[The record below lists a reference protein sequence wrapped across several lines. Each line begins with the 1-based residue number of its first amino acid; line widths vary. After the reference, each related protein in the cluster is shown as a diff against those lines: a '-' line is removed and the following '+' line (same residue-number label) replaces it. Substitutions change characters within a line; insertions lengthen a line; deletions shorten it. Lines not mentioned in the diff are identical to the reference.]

1 MDFTRVLELLGND
14 RATKTLYFTRKTKDG
29 YITYSPEADQD
40 ILTELMSHINNYLK
54 SYELYEQIDYNPTGY
69 RDGTIEVCE
78 VNYVGNFDEII
89 NSFDDGNVENIEE
102 EVDNFSFYCID
113 FNDEEN
119 NIKLFRRVTKF
130 KRLYSKGIIAAF
142 QGNRLNKIQDKML
155 GLDGSID
162 LIVFNDEIAIIN
174 HISLERI
181 FKLEEQFLVKANEAI
196 DCIRRA
202 NKMVNFD
209 EFEEDCL
216 NDLKIRKILA
226 KMLKEGNDLSTCFDN
241 FENIIDTINLFELEI
256 EVQNSPEQAIIYED
270 KRQLMDVLRL
280 VRDSYYRST
289 VRELPGIDDKY

>member
-1 MDFTRVLELLGND
+1 MDFTRVLELLGNS
-14 RATKTLYFTRKTKDG
+14 RATKTLYFTRKTGNG

-40 ILTELMSHINNYLK
+40 ILTELMNHINNYL
-54 SYELYEQIDYNPTGY
+54 STYELYEQIYYNPTGY

-78 VNYVGNFDEII
+78 IDYVGNFDEII
-89 NSFDDGNVENIEE
+89 NSFDGGNVENIEE

-113 FNDEEN
+113 FNDGEN

-142 QGNRLNKIQDKML
+142 QGNRLNRIQDKML

-162 LIVFNDEIAIIN
+162 LIVFNNEIAIIN

-196 DCIRRA
+196 ECIRRA

-216 NDLKIRKILA
+216 NDLKIKKILTR
-226 KMLKEGNDLSTCFDN
+226 MLKEGNDLSTCFDN